1 MLDKSIVSYPTNNGQ
16 KTKQFEQAF
25 IPQDN
30 DNRISEL
37 CELYSWLISE
47 WIKHLALATIYRD
60 GEEGKVKHLT
70 LAKMAQT
77 WIWQLER
84 KNDIKIGE

>member
-1 MLDKSIVSYPTNNGQ
+1 MLGAKSIPRTDLNGQ

-25 IPQDN
+25 IPQDT

-70 LAKMAQT
+70 MAKMAQT

>member
-1 MLDKSIVSYPTNNGQ
+1 MSIQSIPRTDLNGQ
-16 KTKQFEQAF
+16 KTKQFEQA
-25 IPQDN
+25 PQNN

-77 WIWQLER
+77 WRFELER
-84 KNDIKIGE
+84 KGIGE